1 MENEKEQTISKINGY
16 KLRVPEYESTMG
28 CIEKNITDVK
38 KEIDKV
44 KFDLLCN
51 YIDNEDLDDVID
63 LINLLIDDY
72 VSQQQLEGEKTEIYN
87 KICRDIYEQ
96 MDEDYN
102 SLNDR
107 MNINDKCNDKYFN
120 YIKNALLVSFILHI
134 IQLALI
140 IGLALS
146 FNI

>member
-72 VSQQQLEGEKTEIYN
+72 VSQQQLEDEKTEIYD
-87 KICRDIYEQ
+87 KICCDIYEQ
-96 MDEDYN
+96 MDDDYN

-107 MNINDKCNDKYFN
+107 MNINDKCNDKTFT
-120 YIKNALLVSFILHI
+120 YIKC
-134 IQLALI
+134 ALI
-140 IGLALS
+140 SLFIMVIIMLIMVCMI
-146 FNI
+146 FFK

>member
-72 VSQQQLEGEKTEIYN
+72 VSQQQLEDEKTEIYN

-107 MNINDKCNDKYFN
+107 MNINDECNDKTFT
-120 YIKNALLVSFILHI
+120 YIKC
-134 IQLALI
+134 ALI
-140 IGLALS
+140 SLFIIVIIMLIMVCMI
-146 FNI
+146 FFK

>member
-1 MENEKEQTISKINGY
+1 MENEKEQTISKINSY

-72 VSQQQLEGEKTEIYN
+72 VSQQQLEDEKTEIYN

-107 MNINDKCNDKYFN
+107 MNINDKCNDKTFT
-120 YIKNALLVSFILHI
+120 YIKC
-134 IQLALI
+134 ALI
-140 IGLALS
+140 SLFIMVIIMLIMVCMI
-146 FNI
+146 FFK

>member
-72 VSQQQLEGEKTEIYN
+72 VGQQQLEDGKTEIYN

-96 MDEDYN
+96 MDDDYN

-107 MNINDKCNDKYFN
+107 MNINDKCNDKTFT
-120 YIKNALLVSFILHI
+120 YIKC
-134 IQLALI
+134 ALI
-140 IGLALS
+140 SLFIMVIIMLIMVCMI
-146 FNI
+146 FFK

>member
-1 MENEKEQTISKINGY
+1 
-16 KLRVPEYESTMG
+16 MG

-72 VSQQQLEGEKTEIYN
+72 VSQQQLEDEKTIIYN

-107 MNINDKCNDKYFN
+107 MNINDKCNDKTFT
-120 YIKNALLVSFILHI
+120 YIKC
-134 IQLALI
+134 ALI
-140 IGLALS
+140 SLFIMVIIMLIMVCMI
-146 FNI
+146 FFK

>member
-28 CIEKNITDVK
+28 CIEKNITDVN

-72 VSQQQLEGEKTEIYN
+72 VSQQQLEDGKTEIYN

-107 MNINDKCNDKYFN
+107 MNINDKCNDKTFT
-120 YIKNALLVSFILHI
+120 YIKC
-134 IQLALI
+134 ALI
-140 IGLALS
+140 SLFIMVIIMLIMVCMI
-146 FNI
+146 FFK

>member
-107 MNINDKCNDKYFN
+107 MNINDKCNDKTFT
-120 YIKNALLVSFILHI
+120 YIKC
-134 IQLALI
+134 ALI
-140 IGLALS
+140 SLFIIVIIMLIMVCMI
-146 FNI
+146 FFK

>member
-16 KLRVPEYESTMG
+16 KLRVPEYENTMG

-72 VSQQQLEGEKTEIYN
+72 VSQQQLEDEKTIIYN

-107 MNINDKCNDKYFN
+107 MNINDKCNDKTFT
-120 YIKNALLVSFILHI
+120 YIKC
-134 IQLALI
+134 ALI
-140 IGLALS
+140 SLFIMVIIMLIMVCMI
-146 FNI
+146 FFK

>member
-1 MENEKEQTISKINGY
+1 MENEKEQTISKINSY

-44 KFDLLCN
+44 KLDLLCN

-72 VSQQQLEGEKTEIYN
+72 VSQQQLEDEKTEIYN

-107 MNINDKCNDKYFN
+107 MNINDECNDKTFT
-120 YIKNALLVSFILHI
+120 YIKC
-134 IQLALI
+134 ALI
-140 IGLALS
+140 SLFIMVIIMLIMVCMI
-146 FNI
+146 FFK

>member
-1 MENEKEQTISKINGY
+1 MENEKEQTISKINGF
-16 KLRVPEYESTMG
+16 KLRVPEYENTMG

-72 VSQQQLEGEKTEIYN
+72 VSQQQLEDEKTKIYN

-107 MNINDKCNDKYFN
+107 MNINDECNDKTFT
-120 YIKNALLVSFILHI
+120 YIKC
-134 IQLALI
+134 ALI
-140 IGLALS
+140 SLFIMVIIMLIMVCMI
-146 FNI
+146 FFK

>member
-44 KFDLLCN
+44 KLDLLCN

-72 VSQQQLEGEKTEIYN
+72 VSQQQLEDEKTIIYN

-107 MNINDKCNDKYFN
+107 MNINDKCNDKTFT
-120 YIKNALLVSFILHI
+120 YIKC
-134 IQLALI
+134 ALI
-140 IGLALS
+140 SLFIMVIIMLIMVCMI
-146 FNI
+146 FFK

>member
-72 VSQQQLEGEKTEIYN
+72 VSQQQLEDEKTIIYN

-102 SLNDR
+102 NLNDR
-107 MNINDKCNDKYFN
+107 MNINDKCNDKTFT
-120 YIKNALLVSFILHI
+120 YIKC
-134 IQLALI
+134 ALI
-140 IGLALS
+140 SLFIMVIIMLIMVCMI
-146 FNI
+146 FFK

>member
-72 VSQQQLEGEKTEIYN
+72 VSQQQLEDEKTKIYN

-96 MDEDYN
+96 MAEDYH
-102 SLNDR
+102 SLIDR
-107 MNINDKCNDKYFN
+107 MNINDKCNDKTFT
-120 YIKNALLVSFILHI
+120 YIKC
-134 IQLALI
+134 ALI
-140 IGLALS
+140 SLFIMVIIMLIMVCMI
-146 FNI
+146 FFK

>member
-72 VSQQQLEGEKTEIYN
+72 VSQQQLEDEKTIIYN

-102 SLNDR
+102 SLNNR
-107 MNINDKCNDKYFN
+107 MNINDECNDKTFT
-120 YIKNALLVSFILHI
+120 YIKC
-134 IQLALI
+134 ALI
-140 IGLALS
+140 SLFIMVIIMLIMVCMI
-146 FNI
+146 FFK

>member
-107 MNINDKCNDKYFN
+107 MNINDECNDKTFT
-120 YIKNALLVSFILHI
+120 YIKC
-134 IQLALI
+134 ALI
-140 IGLALS
+140 SLFIMVIIMLIMVCMI
-146 FNI
+146 FFK

>member
-72 VSQQQLEGEKTEIYN
+72 VSQQQLEDEKTKIYN

-107 MNINDKCNDKYFN
+107 MNINDKCNDKTFT
-120 YIKNALLVSFILHI
+120 YIKC
-134 IQLALI
+134 ALI
-140 IGLALS
+140 SLFIMVIIMLIMVCMI
-146 FNI
+146 FFK

>member
-72 VSQQQLEGEKTEIYN
+72 VSQQQLEDEKTEIYD

-107 MNINDKCNDKYFN
+107 MNINDECNDKTFT
-120 YIKNALLVSFILHI
+120 YIKC
-134 IQLALI
+134 ALI
-140 IGLALS
+140 SLFIMVIIMLIMVCMI
-146 FNI
+146 FFK

>member
-72 VSQQQLEGEKTEIYN
+72 VSQQQLENEKTEIYN
-87 KICRDIYEQ
+87 KICCDIYEQ
-96 MDEDYN
+96 MDDDYN

-107 MNINDKCNDKYFN
+107 MNINDKCNDKTFT
-120 YIKNALLVSFILHI
+120 YIKC
-134 IQLALI
+134 ALI
-140 IGLALS
+140 SLFIMVIIMLIMVCMI
-146 FNI
+146 FFK

>member
-72 VSQQQLEGEKTEIYN
+72 VSQQQLEDGKTEIYN
-87 KICRDIYEQ
+87 KICRAIYEQ

-107 MNINDKCNDKYFN
+107 MNINDECNDKTFT
-120 YIKNALLVSFILHI
+120 YIKC
-134 IQLALI
+134 ALI
-140 IGLALS
+140 SLFIMVIIMLIMVCMI
-146 FNI
+146 FFK

>member
-16 KLRVPEYESTMG
+16 KLRVPEYENSMN
-28 CIEKNITDVK
+28 CIENNITDVK

-51 YIDNEDLDDVID
+51 NIDNEELDDVID

-72 VSQQQLEGEKTEIYN
+72 VSQQQLEDEKTEIYN

-107 MNINDKCNDKYFN
+107 MNINDECNDKTFT
-120 YIKNALLVSFILHI
+120 YIKC
-134 IQLALI
+134 ALI
-140 IGLALS
+140 SLFIMVIIMLIMVCMI
-146 FNI
+146 FFK

>member
-16 KLRVPEYESTMG
+16 KLRVPEYESNMS
-28 CIEKNITDVK
+28 CIEKNITVVN

-107 MNINDKCNDKYFN
+107 MNINDECNDKTFT
-120 YIKNALLVSFILHI
+120 YIKC
-134 IQLALI
+134 ALI
-140 IGLALS
+140 SLFIMVIIMLIMVCMI
-146 FNI
+146 FFK

>member
-16 KLRVPEYESTMG
+16 KLRVPEYENTMG
-28 CIEKNITDVK
+28 CIENNITDVK

-72 VSQQQLEGEKTEIYN
+72 VSQQQLEDEKTIIYN

-107 MNINDKCNDKYFN
+107 MNINDECNDKTFT
-120 YIKNALLVSFILHI
+120 YIKC
-134 IQLALI
+134 ALI
-140 IGLALS
+140 SLFIMVIIMLIMVCMI
-146 FNI
+146 FFK

>member
-72 VSQQQLEGEKTEIYN
+72 VGQQQLEDGKTEIYN

-107 MNINDKCNDKYFN
+107 MNINDKCNDKTFT
-120 YIKNALLVSFILHI
+120 YIKC
-134 IQLALI
+134 ALI
-140 IGLALS
+140 SLFIMVIIMLIMVCMI
-146 FNI
+146 FFK

>member
-72 VSQQQLEGEKTEIYN
+72 VSQQQLEDEKTVIYN

-107 MNINDKCNDKYFN
+107 MNINDKCNDKTFT
-120 YIKNALLVSFILHI
+120 YIKC
-134 IQLALI
+134 ALI
-140 IGLALS
+140 AL
-146 FNI
+146 FIIVIFMLIMVCMIFFK

>member
-72 VSQQQLEGEKTEIYN
+72 VSQQQLEDEKTEIYN

-107 MNINDKCNDKYFN
+107 MNINDKCNDKAFT
-120 YIKNALLVSFILHI
+120 YIKC
-134 IQLALI
+134 ALI
-140 IGLALS
+140 SLFIMVIIMLIMVCMI
-146 FNI
+146 FFK

>member
-1 MENEKEQTISKINGY
+1 MENEKEQTISKINGH

-72 VSQQQLEGEKTEIYN
+72 VSQQQLEDEKTISYN

-107 MNINDKCNDKYFN
+107 MNINDKCNDKTFT
-120 YIKNALLVSFILHI
+120 YIKC
-134 IQLALI
+134 ALI
-140 IGLALS
+140 SLFIMVIIMLIMVCMI
-146 FNI
+146 FFK

>member
-16 KLRVPEYESTMG
+16 KLRVPEYENTMG

-72 VSQQQLEGEKTEIYN
+72 VGQQQLEDGKTEIYN

-96 MDEDYN
+96 MDEDYH
-102 SLNDR
+102 SLNNR
-107 MNINDKCNDKYFN
+107 MNINDECNDKTFT
-120 YIKNALLVSFILHI
+120 YIKC
-134 IQLALI
+134 ALI
-140 IGLALS
+140 SLFIIVIFMLIMVCMMY
-146 FNI
+146 FK

>member
-1 MENEKEQTISKINGY
+1 MENEKEQTISKINSY

-44 KFDLLCN
+44 KLDLLCN

-72 VSQQQLEGEKTEIYN
+72 VSQQQLEDEKTIIYN

-96 MDEDYN
+96 MDDDYN

-107 MNINDKCNDKYFN
+107 MNINDECNDKTFT
-120 YIKNALLVSFILHI
+120 YIKC
-134 IQLALI
+134 ALI
-140 IGLALS
+140 SLFIMVIIMLIMVCMI
-146 FNI
+146 FFK

>member
-72 VSQQQLEGEKTEIYN
+72 VSQQQLEDEKTIIYN

-107 MNINDKCNDKYFN
+107 MNINDECNDKAFT
-120 YIKNALLVSFILHI
+120 YIKC
-134 IQLALI
+134 ALI
-140 IGLALS
+140 SLFIMVIIMLIMVCMI
-146 FNI
+146 FFK

>member
-44 KFDLLCN
+44 KLDLLCN

-72 VSQQQLEGEKTEIYN
+72 VSQQQLEDGKTEIYN

-107 MNINDKCNDKYFN
+107 MNINDECNDKTFT
-120 YIKNALLVSFILHI
+120 YIKC
-134 IQLALI
+134 ALI
-140 IGLALS
+140 SLFIMVIIMLIMVCMI
-146 FNI
+146 FFK

>member
-72 VSQQQLEGEKTEIYN
+72 VSQQQLENEKTEIYN

-96 MDEDYN
+96 MDDDYN

-107 MNINDKCNDKYFN
+107 MNINDKCNDKTFT
-120 YIKNALLVSFILHI
+120 YIKC
-134 IQLALI
+134 ALI
-140 IGLALS
+140 SLFIMVIIMLIMVCMI
-146 FNI
+146 FFK

>member
-72 VSQQQLEGEKTEIYN
+72 VSQQQLEDEKTEIYN

-107 MNINDKCNDKYFN
+107 MNINDECNDKTFT
-120 YIKNALLVSFILHI
+120 YIKC
-134 IQLALI
+134 ALI
-140 IGLALS
+140 SLFIMVIIMLIMVCMI
-146 FNI
+146 FFK

>member
-1 MENEKEQTISKINGY
+1 MKVLWVVLK
-16 KLRVPEYESTMG
+16 
-28 CIEKNITDVK
+28 KNITDVK

-72 VSQQQLEGEKTEIYN
+72 VSQQQLEDEKTEIYN

-107 MNINDKCNDKYFN
+107 MNINDECNDKTFT
-120 YIKNALLVSFILHI
+120 YIKC
-134 IQLALI
+134 ALI
-140 IGLALS
+140 SLFIMVIIMLIMVCMI
-146 FNI
+146 FFK

>member
-1 MENEKEQTISKINGY
+1 MENEKEQTISKINSY
-16 KLRVPEYESTMG
+16 KLRVPEYENTMG

-72 VSQQQLEGEKTEIYN
+72 VSQQQLEDEKTIIYN

-107 MNINDKCNDKYFN
+107 MNINDKCNDKTFT
-120 YIKNALLVSFILHI
+120 YIKC
-134 IQLALI
+134 ALI
-140 IGLALS
+140 SLFIMVIIILIMVCMI
-146 FNI
+146 FFK

>member
-44 KFDLLCN
+44 KLDLLCN

-72 VSQQQLEGEKTEIYN
+72 VSQQQLEDGKTEIYN

-107 MNINDKCNDKYFN
+107 MNINDKCNDKTFT
-120 YIKNALLVSFILHI
+120 YIKC
-134 IQLALI
+134 ALI
-140 IGLALS
+140 SLFIMVIIMLIMVCMI
-146 FNI
+146 FFK

>member
-16 KLRVPEYESTMG
+16 KLRVPEYEDSMSY
-28 CIEKNITDVK
+28 IEKNITVVN

-72 VSQQQLEGEKTEIYN
+72 VSQQQLEDEKTIIYN

-107 MNINDKCNDKYFN
+107 MNINDKCNDKTFT
-120 YIKNALLVSFILHI
+120 YIKC
-134 IQLALI
+134 ALI
-140 IGLALS
+140 SLFIIVIIMLIMVCMMY
-146 FNI
+146 FK

>member
-1 MENEKEQTISKINGY
+1 MENEKEQTISKLNGY

-72 VSQQQLEGEKTEIYN
+72 VSQQQLEDEKTEIYN
-87 KICRDIYEQ
+87 KICCDIYEQ
-96 MDEDYN
+96 MDDDYN

-107 MNINDKCNDKYFN
+107 MNINDKCNDKTFT
-120 YIKNALLVSFILHI
+120 YIKC
-134 IQLALI
+134 ALI
-140 IGLALS
+140 SLFIMVIIMLIMVCMI
-146 FNI
+146 FFK

>member
-1 MENEKEQTISKINGY
+1 MENEKEQTISKINSY
-16 KLRVPEYESTMG
+16 KLRVPEYENTMG

-72 VSQQQLEGEKTEIYN
+72 VSQQQLEDEKTEIYD

-107 MNINDKCNDKYFN
+107 MNINDKCNDKTFT
-120 YIKNALLVSFILHI
+120 YIKC
-134 IQLALI
+134 ALI
-140 IGLALS
+140 SLFIMVIIMLIMVCMI
-146 FNI
+146 FFK